1 MISPQGVRH
10 SLLKDVNTRAVFEHL
25 AQGGAQSRTEI
36 AKSLELSLASVSRIV
51 DSLMSARLLLE
62 GSHVASKVGR
72 RQVLIDINP
81 QAAVVAGVSIRSRYL
96 RVHIT
101 DLKGTLLHQA
111 RIERVRSSAKALVQ
125 QVFTEV
131 TRFISNQPVGLGGL
145 VVGISGAWHPLQ
157 HQVYAAPN
165 IAVLEGVNLY
175 ALLAETF
182 SKLLIADAIAVDNDI
197 NFAALGELRYGAA
210 KGSNNFFYLNL
221 GSGVGGAPVING
233 HIQAG
238 AQGFAGEVGYI
249 PICVRDEMQVLEN
262 LIGRSALEKQAR
274 AIGLTTTDDLFQAA
288 YDRQQPEAYTQVQQL
303 CQYLAIAI
311 ATITTNFNPDLIVLG
326 GSIGK
331 YSDRLLPDLER
342 LLKSWLPIQPTLVS
356 THLGRDANLIGATVY
371 ARQLTRSLLIDR
383 VIDRELAT

>member
-25 AQGGAQSRTEI
+25 AQSGAQSRTEI

-51 DSLMSARLLLE
+51 DSLMGAQLLLE

-81 QAAVVAGVSIRSRYL
+81 RAALVAGVSIRSRYL

-101 DLKGTLLHQA
+101 DLKGNLRHQT
-111 RIERVRSSAKALVQ
+111 RIERTHSSAQALIR
-125 QVFTEV
+125 QVFDEV
-131 TRFISNQPVGLGGL
+131 TRFVNSQTIGLGGL
-145 VVGISGAWHPLQ
+145 AVGISGAWHPLE
-157 HQVYAAPN
+157 HRVYAAPN
-165 IAVLEGVNLY
+165 ISVLESVDLHT
-175 ALLAETF
+175 LLTETF
-182 SKLLIADAIAVDNDI
+182 AKLLTADAIAVDNNV

-210 KGSNNFFYLNL
+210 QGSQNFFYLNL

-233 HIQAG
+233 QVQVG
-238 AQGFAGEVGYI
+238 AQGFAGEIGYL
-249 PICVRDEMQVLEN
+249 PICVQDEVKVLEH
-262 LIGRSALEKQAR
+262 LIGRSALEQHAQT
-274 AIGLTTTDDLFQAA
+274 IGLATTDDLLQAA
-288 YDRQQPEAYTQVQQL
+288 YDQQETNAQQHVKQL

-331 YSDRLLPDLER
+331 YSDRLLPDIES
-342 LLKSWLPIQPTLVS
+342 LLKRWLPIQPTLVS
-356 THLGRDANLIGATVY
+356 TNLGRDANLIGAAVY
-371 ARQLTRSLLIDR
+371 ARQLARSLLIDR
-383 VIDRELAT
+383 EMAT